1 MGALLVIN
9 LGIVVIFVLVFVFF
23 YIKDGEV
30 QKRLLRYEK
39 SLDDLNKEIFKIQKF
54 LKSNE
59 IESGY
64 SEESYK
70 QLKLDFRNTI
80 DDIYA
85 IIEKDREYVDN
96 KLLLL
101 EDKIK
106 ESHHFSGTLGNV
118 DDKRIISMFKDG
130 WSIESIAKELMITK
144 SEVEFTLKL
153 ANLN

>member
-9 LGIVVIFVLVFVFF
+9 FGIVVIFVLVFVFF

-59 IESGY
+59 IENGY

-70 QLKLDFRNTI
+70 QLKLDLRNTI
-80 DDIYA
+80 DDVYA

-96 KLLLL
+96 KLLII

-106 ESHHFSGTLGNV
+106 EASHFSGSLGNV
-118 DDKRIISMFKDG
+118 DDRKIISMFKDG